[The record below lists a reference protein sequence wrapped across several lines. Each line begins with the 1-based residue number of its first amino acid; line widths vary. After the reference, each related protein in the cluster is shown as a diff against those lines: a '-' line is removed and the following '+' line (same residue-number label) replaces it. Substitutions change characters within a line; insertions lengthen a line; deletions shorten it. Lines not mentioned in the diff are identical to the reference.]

1 MTTIQN
7 NLIKEFGMEGLDQEQ
22 QKEILT
28 KMTELLLKE
37 ISIKVLEKLSEEDR
51 ETFLGMQGESSPE
64 EIESFLTT
72 KIENYED
79 LVEKTTRD
87 FREEIKTLIDLG
99 K

>member
-37 ISIKVLEKLSEEDR
+37 ISIKVLEKLS
-51 ETFLGMQGESSPE
+51 
-64 EIESFLTT
+64 
-72 KIENYED
+72 D
-79 LVEKTTRD
+79 LRYGQDK
-87 FREEIKTLIDLG
+87 
-99 K
+99 